1 MRKQGCGHQAGLKSV
16 IPQPLAIRQLLCE
29 DECDA
34 FVQRFFAS
42 DGARARGLR
51 LEGCCCCFTCLR
63 EVHGACLVLSLVSRG
78 DDEQQQHEDAKEQP
92 AVAVTG
98 DARAD
103 RDSDGS
109 DSDDDS
115 DSDSDDGDSGD
126 AGGSEQS
133 GGSADGCGH
142 RQRAPP
148 PFPRELHGFPRQEA
162 WAALVE
168 SGRCRSEPLDV
179 ERFQRL
185 PPKRDEAAV
194 RFVCVSDTHCK
205 HRGLGELPCG
215 DVLVHT
221 GDFTQSGRLREI
233 EDFCTWLAAQHVT
246 TVALLATVCSA
257 LSGGA
262 AEPRGSLPGPASG
275 L

>member
-1 MRKQGCGHQAGLKSV
+1 M

-63 EVHGACLVLSLVSRG
+63 EVHGACLVSSLVSRG

-115 DSDSDDGDSGD
+115 DSDDGDSGD

-148 PFPRELHGFPRQEA
+148 PFPRELHGLPRQEA

-179 ERFQRL
+179 EQFRRL

-221 GDFTQSGRLREI
+221 GDFTQFGRLREI